1 MNRVNDIMK
10 ELEVQVTPLKEQKE
24 QAEKY
29 LQAKNELEQIEI
41 ALIASDIEKVNEE
54 YQNKKDRI
62 ETLNKELLNANF
74 EKTSG
79 DAKIEEYK
87 LKTTKLEMEISDLQT
102 SLLEYTKLVEQLNS
116 RKAVLL
122 ERKKT

>member
-1 MNRVNDIMK
+1 MK

-29 LQAKNELEQIEI
+29 LQMKDELEQIEI

-62 ETLNKELLNANF
+62 YF
-74 EKTSG
+74 
-79 DAKIEEYK
+79 
-87 LKTTKLEMEISDLQT
+87 
-102 SLLEYTKLVEQLNS
+102 SL
-116 RKAVLL
+116 
-122 ERKKT
+122 